1 MMDFRGQSPYEEL
14 RDSRRVTHEY
24 QRMPGL
30 NNGQNV
36 RENSYATLN
45 IHNGTA
51 DFGYLQPI

>member
-14 RDSRRVTHEY
+14 RDSRRITHEY
-24 QRMPGL
+24 QRMPEL
-30 NNGQNV
+30 NNGENV
-36 RENSYATLN
+36 RESSYATLN